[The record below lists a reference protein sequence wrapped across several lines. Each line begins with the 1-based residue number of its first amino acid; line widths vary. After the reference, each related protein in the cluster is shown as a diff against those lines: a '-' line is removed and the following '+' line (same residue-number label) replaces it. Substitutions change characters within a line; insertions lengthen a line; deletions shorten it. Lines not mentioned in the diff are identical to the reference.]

1 MALPFETRADDA
13 SAALPQK
20 NKTSYAHDAAS

>member
-13 SAALPQK
+13 SVALPQE
-20 NKTSYAHDAAS
+20 NKTSYANDAVS